1 MNQTGFAVSQFE
13 NRNGI
18 TSWRVAGWLH
28 GVRIRK
34 NFKTKEEAAAE
45 KAALELNA
53 LQAASGLRAT
63 ATSLSNE
70 QIREAEAVFRRLEG
84 RTQSLGFCVDFA
96 LTNYRDPIRD
106 ISVADA
112 TKDYVSL
119 READFNQG
127 NLSKRQFTSYR
138 CELRALEIWFAD
150 SGDAGI
156 ATISLHRLER
166 GDHSSNGERD
176 GFGAIRAFRKRRIF
190 AGRGALNH
198 PIHGRQHSRRLGG
211 FPGSKWSRGQRVG
224 VKPIADGLD
233 AKEPNACE
241 ERLSA
246 KRPKDHSSN
255 SLRCSEDTIL
265 IFRTSRK
272 SIF

>member
-1 MNQTGFAVSQFE
+1 MNQTGFAVSQFK

-34 NFKTKEEAAAE
+34 NFKTQEEAAAE
-45 KAALELNA
+45 KAALGLKA

-84 RTQSLGFCVDFA
+84 RTRSLSFYVDFA

-112 TKDYVSL
+112 TKDYVAL
-119 READFNQG
+119 REVDFKQG

-138 CELRALEIWFAD
+138 CELRALEIW
-150 SGDAGI
+150 SKGKTV
-156 ATISLHRLER
+156 TIRPRSPPISFRTDVSNFLWPTNLRGNPMRLKQITLVITR
-166 GDHSSNGERD
+166 
-176 GFGAIRAFRKRRIF
+176 
-190 AGRGALNH
+190 
-198 PIHGRQHSRRLGG
+198 HSRNRERRSPVGG
-211 FPGSKWSRGQRVG
+211 HHAAPSLSMRSRSRV
-224 VKPIADGLD
+224 
-233 AKEPNACE
+233 
-241 ERLSA
+241 
-246 KRPKDHSSN
+246 
-255 SLRCSEDTIL
+255 LRCA
-265 IFRTSRK
+265 SR
-272 SIF
+272 